1 LDVVPEDVFQA
12 QTCVAWRH
20 WILSEPG
27 LAASELPKDISA
39 AAQSLTGIG
48 KTTSAWTEICLI
60 KAAYI
65 KGTAQSHTSEASEAL
80 QTFQPFMPWIDNIKA
95 RLSEQLQLSYWSEQM
110 LAQMAFIASTNT
122 DLSAMQSDTRMGMA
136 LQAFRLWAE
145 LASKSKEVSYAT
157 FGNSQVHLSNLRI
170 LNGYYDFVSHLLQHH
185 YSYPLTD
192 GMRPRLRQSTE
203 LRNVER
209 MYESELLRRSRFPKA
224 QESNAPIEDWVEQVI
239 GNWEVLCGPRWREAD
254 LGEGGRNAVGRNV
267 LDILYRA
274 ATKTFHSTL
283 ILRRLF
289 QVHKSL
295 TDFDLAYK
303 ALDTYIELIERGKAR
318 AAKSNE
324 LPVGQDEE
332 DTVLRTISEGIEG
345 LCSFGFRD
353 EAEKAYEL
361 ALKAQNWLQDHLRS
375 QTVELTVNGHAEET
389 SNEPAIKRQHIGP
402 KTMEITHRAIGIGQ
416 AHWAKWTPVSE
427 SRTSLQA
434 QAISNLKQAVGQDG
448 GNQHHLESIYA
459 LSLLLAETRDIN
471 KAIEYVKR
479 ALIWDG
485 PPPDQDPTFAI
496 ERKLIPLWHLL
507 ALLLTARQDFETAD
521 QICGAAFEQF
531 PSPRVLFGS
540 GRGQYSSH
548 LLADNQMPYGGE
560 EPGLVDDMETGELE
574 RIIEIRVT
582 ELALIEVSEGP
593 EEAVN
598 MTNELLSLFSRLFEH
613 LDVIKGDKPVQ
624 TSLDPPKSSASTVKS
639 FRGSIFGRKKQTRPA
654 PKDIEKVN
662 GISTIPE
669 KEMPRLPTR
678 ASNAPII
685 QVTDEHDNRHL
696 IRLGHSRHSKH
707 LRPENVNGQKLHRRE
722 GSITGLIRR
731 QSKDRRA
738 NQDNKHDLSQR
749 QSFETSPETP
759 EQARL
764 QDPGQAS
771 NSGDPVL
778 PRRSVDNTSSHL
790 PPTPV
795 APTQLHTPSPT
806 ASNTLQPIGHNKL
819 HNELPPP
826 PGHQSKTPEQDVRL
840 PTVNAQTASTQPQPS
855 FPKSAAQKQGLIIL
869 VRIWL
874 LIAGL
879 YRRAM
884 MFDDSRE
891 ACDEADRAAV
901 RIESL
906 VAAQESS
913 ARAFASPGWGG
924 GKSSDEVWADVLC
937 ERAALA
943 VAKAESKEAVE
954 QYEQALLF
962 WPDHTKAT
970 VGLSNILLDIFEQK
984 GARDEPSDGSPKSPG
999 RPKKERKSSEA
1010 MNGSRNGTLVESG
1023 PMATRSHAGEE
1034 LRKTPENLNRLAAR
1048 DRAYGLLSNLTK
1060 LGTSWDDSEAWFA
1073 LARATELSGQVEKS
1087 KEILWWCVE
1096 LEDRRPVRSWRS
1108 ITAGSYVL

>member
-1 LDVVPEDVFQA
+1 MPTEDAFQA

-20 WILSEPG
+20 WILSEPSP
-27 LAASELPKDISA
+27 AAGKLPDDISA
-39 AAQSLTGIG
+39 VVQDLTGVG
-48 KTTSAWTEICLI
+48 KKTSAWTDICFI
-60 KAAYI
+60 KAAYM
-65 KGTAQSHTSEASEAL
+65 KGTGRSQSGYASEAL
-80 QTFQPFMPWIDNIKA
+80 QTFQPFVPWIDNIKA
-95 RLSEQLQLSYWSEQM
+95 RLSGQPQLSYWAEQM
-110 LAQMAFIASTNT
+110 LAQMALVASTT
-122 DLSAMQSDTRMGMA
+122 VDLSATQPDPRIDMA

-145 LASKSKEVSYAT
+145 LASGSKEVSYAT
-157 FGNSQVHLSNLRI
+157 FGNSQVHLTNLRI
-170 LNGYYDFVSHLLQHH
+170 LKGYYDFVSRLLQHH
-185 YSYPLTD
+185 CSYPSTD

-209 MYESELLRRSRFPKA
+209 MYENEFLRRSRFPRA
-224 QESNAPIEDWVEQVI
+224 HESNTPIEEWVEQVI
-239 GNWEVLCGPRWREAD
+239 RNWEILCGPRWREAD

-318 AAKSNE
+318 AAKSNA
-324 LPVGQDEE
+324 LPVGQDDE
-332 DTVLRTISEGIEG
+332 DTVLCTLSEGIEG

-353 EAEKAYEL
+353 EAEKAYEF
-361 ALKAQNWLQDHLRS
+361 AVKVESWLQDRLPS
-375 QTVELTVNGHAEET
+375 QTGDLTVNGHAEDANNKPT
-389 SNEPAIKRQHIGP
+389 FKRQLISA
-402 KTMEITHRAIGIGQ
+402 KTIEIAHRAIGIGQ
-416 AHWAKWTPVSE
+416 AHWAKWTPISE

-434 QAISNLKQAVGQDG
+434 QAISNLKKAVAQDSG
-448 GNQHHLESIYA
+448 DQRHLESIYA

-471 KAIEYVKR
+471 KAIEWVKK
-479 ALIWDG
+479 ALTWDG
-485 PPPDQDPTFAI
+485 HSADQDPTFAI
-496 ERKLIPLWHLL
+496 ERKLVPFWHLL

-540 GRGQYSSH
+540 GRGHESQNVSFEK
-548 LLADNQMPYGGE
+548 QMPYDSE
-560 EPGLVDDMETGELE
+560 EQGLVDDMETAELE
-574 RIIEIRVT
+574 RVIEVRVT

-598 MTNELLSLFSRLFEH
+598 MTNELLSLFSRLFRH
-613 LDVIKGDKPVQ
+613 LDVITGDKPVQ
-624 TSLDPPKSSASTVKS
+624 ASSDPPKSSASTAKS

-654 PKDIEKVN
+654 LPDMEKIN
-662 GISTIPE
+662 GVSTVPE
-669 KEMPRLPTR
+669 KEMPRQPTR
-678 ASNAPII
+678 ASHAPTI
-685 QVTDEHDNRHL
+685 QVTDEYDNRYH
-696 IRLGHSRHSKH
+696 IKLGHPRRSKH
-707 LRPENVNGQKLHRRE
+707 SRPENVTGQKLHRRE
-722 GSITGLIRR
+722 GSLTGLIRR
-731 QSKDRRA
+731 RSKDRRA
-738 NQDNKHDLSQR
+738 DQHLNHDSSQR
-749 QSFETSPETP
+749 QSFDTSLETP
-759 EQARL
+759 EQVRSHVP
-764 QDPGQAS
+764 DQAYD
-771 NSGDPVL
+771 SGDGVL
-778 PRRSVDNTSSHL
+778 PRHSVDRSSL
-790 PPTPV
+790 PIPLTP
-795 APTQLHTPSPT
+795 ATPAQLHDSSPT
-806 ASNTLQPIGHNKL
+806 ARNTLQPIGHNNP

-826 PGHQSKTPEQDVRL
+826 PGHESETPEQDVRL
-840 PTVNAQTASTQPQPS
+840 PTVNNQTSSTLPLPR
-855 FPKSAAQKQGLIIL
+855 FPKSAAQKHGLVIL

-891 ACDEADRAAV
+891 ACDEADRAAMQ
-901 RIESL
+901 IESL
-906 VAAQESS
+906 AAAQESS
-913 ARAFASPGWGG
+913 ARAFANPGWGG

-943 VAKAESKEAVE
+943 SAKGESKEAVE

-962 WPDHTKAT
+962 WPDHSRAT

-984 GARDEPSDGSPKSPG
+984 GKKDEGSDDGPKPPG
-999 RPKKERKSSEA
+999 RTKKEIQSSET
-1010 MNGSRNGTLVESG
+1010 MNGSQNGTLVESG
-1023 PMATRSHAGEE
+1023 PMATRSHAEGE

-1060 LGTSWDDSEAWFA
+1060 LGAAWDDSEAWFA
-1073 LARATELSGQVEKS
+1073 LARATELSGQVERS

-1096 LEDRRPVRSWRS
+1096 LEDCRPVRSWRS

>member
-1 LDVVPEDVFQA
+1 VVPEDVLQA
-12 QTCVAWRH
+12 QTCAAWKH
-20 WILSEPG
+20 WVLSEPD
-27 LAASELPKDISA
+27 LAVPALPQDISA
-39 AAQSLTGIG
+39 AVQNLTGIG
-48 KTTSAWTEICLI
+48 KTTSAWTDICLI

-65 KGTAQSHTSEASEAL
+65 KGTAQSQTGNASDAL
-80 QTFQPFMPWIDNIKA
+80 QTFKPFVPWIDNIKA
-95 RLSEQLQLSYWSEQM
+95 RLSGQTQLSYWSEQM
-110 LAQMAFIASTNT
+110 LAQMAFVASTNL
-122 DLSAMQSDTRMGMA
+122 DLFAMHSDTRIGIA
-136 LQAFRLWAE
+136 LQAFRLWAD
-145 LASKSKEVSYAT
+145 LSTRSKEISHTT
-157 FGNSQVHLSNLRI
+157 FGNSQVHLSNLHI
-170 LNGYYDFVSHLLQHH
+170 LKGYYDLVSRLLQHDF
-185 YSYPLTD
+185 SYPRTD
-192 GMRPRLRQSTE
+192 EVRPRSRQATE

-209 MYESELLRRSRFPKA
+209 MYENELLRRSRFPKA

-239 GNWEVLCGPRWREAD
+239 GNWELLCGPNWREVD
-254 LGEGGRNAVGRNV
+254 LGEGGCNAVGRNV

-318 AAKSNE
+318 AAKSHE
-324 LPVGQDEE
+324 TPVGQDGDEI
-332 DTVLRTISEGIEG
+332 VLRTVSEGIEG

-361 ALKAQNWLQDHLRS
+361 AVKVEVWLQDQLPS
-375 QTVELTVNGHAEET
+375 PTVELAVNGHTEET
-389 SNEPAIKRQHIGP
+389 TNESPVKQQP
-402 KTMEITHRAIGIGQ
+402 VSPETMEIVHRAIGIGQ
-416 AHWAKWTPVSE
+416 AYWARWTPISE

-434 QAISNLKQAVGQDG
+434 QAVSNLKRAVGKDG
-448 GNQHHLESIYA
+448 GNKHHLESIYA
-459 LSLLLAETRDIN
+459 LSLLLAETRDIS
-471 KAIEYVKR
+471 KAIEYVKK
-479 ALIWDG
+479 ALTWDR
-485 PPPDQDPTFAI
+485 PPADQDLTFSI

-540 GRGQYSSH
+540 GRGQNSH
-548 LLADNQMPYGGE
+548 YLSAEKQVPYNNE

-598 MTNELLSLFSRLFEH
+598 MTNELLSLFSRLFGR
-613 LDVIKGDKPVQ
+613 LDVVKGDKPVQ

-639 FRGSIFGRKKQTRPA
+639 FRGSIFGRKKQARPA
-654 PKDIEKVN
+654 LQDMEKAN

-669 KEMPRLPTR
+669 KEPPRQPTR
-678 ASNAPII
+678 ASNAPTIE
-685 QVTDEHDNRHL
+685 VTDEHDKRHH
-696 IRLGHSRHSKH
+696 IRLGHSRHLKH
-707 LRPENVNGQKLHRRE
+707 SSPENSNAQKLHRRQ

-731 QSKDRRA
+731 HSKDRRTNRA
-738 NQDNKHDLSQR
+738 HNHDSSQR
-749 QSFETSPETP
+749 QSFETSPEIP
-759 EQARL
+759 EQARSGDL
-764 QDPGQAS
+764 GEAS
-771 NSGDPVL
+771 NSADHGL
-778 PRRSVDNTSSHL
+778 PRRSVDIASSH
-790 PPTPV
+790 PPATPV
-795 APTQLHTPSPT
+795 APAQLHDSSPT
-806 ASNTLQPIGHNKL
+806 ARNTLQPVGHNKP
-819 HNELPPP
+819 HNELPAP
-826 PGHQSKTPEQDVRL
+826 PGHDSKTPEQDVRL
-840 PTVNAQTASTQPQPS
+840 PIVNAQTSSTQPLPR
-855 FPKSAAQKQGLIIL
+855 FPKSAAQKHGLVIL

-891 ACDEADRAAV
+891 ACDEADRAAM

-913 ARAFASPGWGG
+913 ARAFASPSWGS

-943 VAKAESKEAVE
+943 SAKGETKEAVE

-984 GARDEPSDGSPKSPG
+984 GTKEEVSDISPKTAG
-999 RPKKERKSSEA
+999 RTKKGRKSSET
-1010 MNGSRNGTLVESG
+1010 MNGSQNGTLVETG
-1023 PMATRSHAGEE
+1023 PLATSSHAGEE

-1060 LGTSWDDSEAWFA
+1060 LGTAWDDSEAWFA
-1073 LARATELSGQVEKS
+1073 LARASELSGQVEKS
-1087 KEILWWCVE
+1087 KEVLWWCVE
-1096 LEDRRPVRSWRS
+1096 LEDRRPLRSWRS
-1108 ITAGSYVL
+1108 ITAGSYIL